1 MVFLTML
8 CTSLT
13 YSQEV
18 SGTVSDASGPL
29 PGASVLVKGT
39 KNGAQTDFDGKFTIK
54 NVGSNAILIISYIGL
69 KTQEINVAGK
79 SNIKVTLKEDSA
91 ELKEVVVIGYGSV
104 KKKDATGAVDQL
116 SSKKFDNVAATNPSE
131 ILRGKVAGVQIATSS
146 GEPGAAVTIR
156 VRGNTSIR
164 SGNGPLIVVDGV
176 PLEGGDDSAGG
187 ADSGLGTSSA
197 KSPLNFINQNDIES
211 MSVLK
216 DAAST
221 AIYGARGANGVI
233 IITTK
238 KSKSKEPQLSF
249 STSVGI
255 SNYSSKFDVLSTA
268 DYAKIVAPLDAI
280 SGPKAYNAAIAEGK
294 SVDDANKAAANAKY
308 NKGGAYNWK
317 DVLLQT
323 GITNNYDLSYATGSE
338 NSSTRISLS
347 ANNTTGIIKNT
358 GMDKYTLSINNSTTF
373 FGGVM
378 KIEPKVLYSAIKDNT
393 TSLTNNAGYIGN
405 AVATALYWNP
415 TQNVRNAD
423 GSFYVRSNDYL
434 NPAQL
439 IDSYTDHTNTSK
451 LLASVNTS
459 LKLSNN
465 LKYNFLMAFENSSSL
480 RQSQLSPSMQISGAA
495 QQSLVTGTD
504 ANGDPVSTTYY
515 GQADVNNMNKFN
527 KTFEHTLS
535 YTRELTKDINL
546 DLLAGYSYYNYN
558 MNRNSLTVKGFGAN
572 QTNLIDNVQGGIGWI
587 KNSYG
592 PTSGR
597 NEVTLQSY
605 FGRANVDLYKK
616 LILSASI
623 RRDGSSK
630 LGENNKYGNFGALG
644 LAYKVIE
651 AKEGLVN
658 DVKVRG
664 SYGVTGNQEFAP
676 NSALAYA
683 NYTAPGQLGNQVSP
697 NPDLKWETTTDMS
710 AGIDFELLNNKLT
723 GTVDVFSKS
732 TENAL
737 FAKTAEST
745 QIAPNALKYIN
756 LPGKIINRGL
766 EVSLNYK
773 IINTQDLTW
782 DVSGNVSFLTN
793 KMQDFPLFVPMGEVN
808 GQGLSGATAQV
819 LADGYPVYS
828 YYMYDFKGYNSA
840 GNSIYTDTAGNNAEL
855 ASASPKILDKSA
867 LPKINVGF
875 NTSLSYKG
883 FDAAVSF
890 YGAFGHYIYNNTSNA
905 LFYKGAFPVRN
916 VTADVTSSTQDKSD
930 PNSPSTKYLEKGDFL
945 RMGNL
950 TFGYTFT
957 GAILEKVKIKSAR
970 FFVNGQ
976 NLLLFTNYSGFDPEV
991 NINKSFNGVPSM
1003 GMDYIAYPKAKTFS
1017 MGLNVNF

>member
-13 YSQEV
+13 YSQDV

-39 KNGAQTDFDGKFTIK
+39 TKGAQTDFDGKFTIK
-54 NVGSNAILIISYIGL
+54 NVGSNAVLVFSYIGL
-69 KTQEINVAGK
+69 KSQEVNVAGR
-79 SNIKVTLKEDSA
+79 SNINVTLKEDSK
-91 ELKEVVVIGYGSV
+91 ELKEVIVVGYGSV

-116 SSKKFDNVAATNPSE
+116 SSKKFDNVAATSPAE
-131 ILRGKVAGVQIATSS
+131 LLRGKVAGVQITSAS
-146 GEPGAAVTIR
+146 GEPGGATSIR

-197 KSPLNFINQNDIES
+197 KSPLNFINQSDIES

-216 DAAST
+216 DASST

-238 KSKSKEPQLSF
+238 KSKSKEPQLSL

-255 SNYSSKFDVLSTA
+255 SNYSSKFDIMSKEQYL
-268 DYAKIVAPLDAI
+268 
-280 SGPKAYNAAIAEGK
+280 AA
-294 SVDDANKAAANAKY
+294 
-308 NKGGAYNWK
+308 GGTNYGGSYNWK
-317 DVLLQT
+317 DALLQT
-323 GITNNYDLSYATGSE
+323 GIAKNYDLSYATGSE
-338 NSSTRISLS
+338 NSSTRISFG
-347 ANNTTGIIKNT
+347 ANNTTGIVKNT
-358 GMDKYTLSINNSTTF
+358 GMDKYTLSINNSTSF
-373 FGGVM
+373 FDGVL

-393 TSLTNNAGYIGN
+393 TALSNDAGYIGN

-415 TQNVRNAD
+415 TQNVRNTD

-434 NPAQL
+434 NPSQL

-459 LKLSNN
+459 LKLTNN
-465 LKYNFLMAFENSSSL
+465 LKYNFLMAFENSSSI
-480 RQSQLSPSMQISGAA
+480 RQSQMAPTIQISGASQA
-495 QQSLVTGTD
+495 GLDGV
-504 ANGDPVSTTYY
+504 TYY
-515 GQADVNNMNKFN
+515 GQANVSNLNKFN
-527 KTFEHTLS
+527 KTFEHTLN
-535 YTRELTKDINL
+535 YTKELNKNINL
-546 DLLAGYSYYNYN
+546 DILAGYSLYNYN
-558 MNRNSLTVKGFGAN
+558 LNRNSSTVKGFGAN
-572 QTNLIDNVQGGIGWI
+572 QTNLIDDLQGGIGWV
-587 KNSYG
+587 KDGFG
-592 PTSGR
+592 PASSR
-597 NEVTLQSY
+597 NETTLQSF
-605 FGRANVDLYKK
+605 FGRVNVDLYKK
-616 LILSASI
+616 LIISASI

-651 AKEGLVN
+651 DKEGLVN
-658 DVKVRG
+658 DVKLRG
-664 SYGVTGNQEFAP
+664 SYGVTGNQEFAA

-683 NYTAPGQLGNQVSP
+683 NYVAPGKLGNQVSP
-697 NPDLKWETTTDMS
+697 NPDLKWETTTS
-710 AGIDFELLNNKLT
+710 SGAGVDFELLNHKLT
-723 GTVDVFSKS
+723 GTIDVFSKS
-732 TENAL
+732 TENAI
-737 FAKTAEST
+737 FAKAAEST

-756 LPGKIINRGL
+756 LPGKIVNKGV

-782 DVSGNVSFLTN
+782 DVSGNVAFLNN
-793 KMQDFPLFVPMGEVN
+793 KMQDFPLFVPMGGVN
-808 GQGLSGATAQV
+808 GQGLTGATAQV

-828 YYMYDFKGYNSA
+828 YYMYEFKGYDST
-840 GNSIYTDTAGNNAEL
+840 GNSIYTDAAGNNAPL

-867 LPKINVGF
+867 LPKVNVGF
-875 NTSLSYKG
+875 NTSVSYKK

-890 YGAFGHYIYNNTSNA
+890 YGAFGNYIYNNTSNA

-916 VTADVTSSTQDKSD
+916 VTADVAYSTQLASD

-945 RMGNL
+945 RLGNL

-957 GAILEKVKIKSAR
+957 GAILDKAKIKSAR
-970 FFVNGQ
+970 LFVNGQ

-991 NINKSFNGVPSM
+991 NVNKTFNGVPSM

-1017 MGLNVNF
+1017 VGLNVNF

>member
-1 MVFLTML
+1 MKNSLLKGLMVFLTML

-13 YSQEV
+13 YSQDV

-39 KNGAQTDFDGKFTIK
+39 TKGAQTDFDGKFTIK
-54 NVGSNAILIISYIGL
+54 NVGSNAVLIFSYIGL
-69 KTQEINVAGK
+69 KTQEVNVAGR
-79 SNIKVTLKEDSA
+79 SNVNVTLKEDSA

-104 KKKDATGAVDQL
+104 KKKDATGAVDQI
-116 SSKKFDNVAATNPSE
+116 SSKKFDNVAATSPAE
-131 ILRGKVAGVQIATSS
+131 ILRGKVAGVQITTAS
-146 GEPGAAVTIR
+146 GEPGGATSIR

-197 KSPLNFINQNDIES
+197 KNPLNFINQNDIES
-211 MSVLK
+211 MTVLK
-216 DAAST
+216 DASST

-238 KSKSKEPQLSF
+238 KSKSKEPQLSL

-255 SNYSSKFDVLSTA
+255 STYSSDFDIMSREQYL
-268 DYAKIVAPLDAI
+268 
-280 SGPKAYNAAIAEGK
+280 AA
-294 SVDDANKAAANAKY
+294 
-308 NKGGAYNWK
+308 GGTNYGGSYNWK
-317 DVLLQT
+317 DTLLQT

-338 NSSTRISLS
+338 NSNTRISLG
-347 ANNTTGIIKNT
+347 ANNTEGIVKNT
-358 GMDKYTLSINNSTTF
+358 GMDKYTLSFNNSTTF
-373 FGGVM
+373 FDGVL
-378 KIEPKVLYSAIKDNT
+378 KLEPKVLYTAIKDNT
-393 TSLTNNAGYIGN
+393 TALSNDAGYIGN
-405 AVATALYWNP
+405 AVAASLYWNP

-439 IDSYTDHTNTSK
+439 IDSYTDYTNTSK

-459 LKLSNN
+459 LKLTNN
-465 LKYNFLMAFENSSSL
+465 LKYNFLMAFENSSSI
-480 RQSQLSPSMQISGAA
+480 RQSQMAPSISISGASQA
-495 QQSLVTGTD
+495 GLDDV
-504 ANGDPVSTTYY
+504 TYY
-515 GQADVNNMNKFN
+515 GQANVSNLNKFN

-535 YTRELTKDINL
+535 YNKDLNKNINL
-546 DLLAGYSYYNYN
+546 DLLAGYSLYNYN
-558 MNRNSLTVKGFGAN
+558 MNRNSSTVKGFGAN
-572 QTNLIDNVQGGIGWI
+572 QTNLIDNLQGGIGWI
-587 KNSYG
+587 KNSFG
-592 PTSGR
+592 PASSR
-597 NEVTLQSY
+597 NETTLQSF
-605 FGRANVDLYKK
+605 FGRVNVDLYKK
-616 LILSASI
+616 VILSASI

-630 LGENNKYGNFGALG
+630 LGENNKYGNFGAIG
-644 LAYKVIE
+644 LSYKAIE

-658 DVKVRG
+658 DVKFRAN
-664 SYGVTGNQEFAP
+664 YGLTGNQEFAA

-697 NPDLKWETTTDMS
+697 NPDLKWETTTS
-710 AGIDFELLNNKLT
+710 SGVGIDFELLNHKLT
-723 GTVDVFSKS
+723 GSVDVFNKS
-732 TENAL
+732 TENAI
-737 FAKTAEST
+737 FAKAAEST

-756 LPGKIINRGL
+756 LPGKIVNKGV

-782 DVSGNVSFLTN
+782 DVSGNVAFLNN
-793 KMQDFPLFVPMGEVN
+793 KMEDFPLFVPMGGVN

-828 YYMYDFKGYNSA
+828 YYMYDFKGYDST
-840 GNSIYTDTAGNNAEL
+840 GNSIYTDAAGNNAPL
-855 ASASPKILDKSA
+855 ASASPQILDKSA
-867 LPKINVGF
+867 LPKLNVGF
-875 NTSLSYKG
+875 TSNLSYKK

-890 YGAFGHYIYNNTSNA
+890 YGAFGNYIYNNTSNA

-916 VTADVTSSTQDKSD
+916 VTSEVANSTQLASD

-945 RMGNL
+945 RLGNL

-957 GAILEKVKIKSAR
+957 GAILEKAKIKSAR

-991 NINKSFNGVPSM
+991 NVNKSFNGVPSM

-1017 MGLNVNF
+1017 VGLNVNF